1 MHHFTARQEC
11 TDSLRHG
18 SRSSGREIIMSQN
31 QSTAACGRTPAD
43 AASDSGLTCGKASCH
58 ACHHKKTPRSEAE
71 LKSLKNRLNRISG
84 QLAGISRM
92 LDDNRYC
99 GDILTQVAAV
109 ESALQ
114 SFGYI
119 ILKEHMETCVVEEV
133 QNGNTQIV
141 EEAFEL
147 MRKLK

>member
-31 QSTAACGRTPAD
+31 QST

>member
-1 MHHFTARQEC
+1 MHHFTARQER

-31 QSTAACGRTPAD
+31 QSTAACGHTQAD

>member
-31 QSTAACGRTPAD
+31 QSTAACGHTSAD

>member
-31 QSTAACGRTPAD
+31 QSTAACGHTPAD

-58 ACHHKKTPRSEAE
+58 ACPHKKTPRSAAGLE
-71 LKSLKNRLNRISG
+71 SLKNRLNRISG